1 MKKLVS
7 LFAMFVLAA
16 GLTAAQSDQ
25 PATSTDNNKPSQAD
39 RAATNEPVGQRSDNR
54 DFGWIGLLG
63 LAGLAGLRRR
73 REVHEVRP
81 TTSTYSDQENLRR
94 AV

>member
-1 MKKLVS
+1 MKKLAS
-7 LFAMFVLAA
+7 IFAMFVLAA
-16 GLTAAQSDQ
+16 GLTAAQTDQ

-39 RAATNEPVGQRSDNR
+39 RAATNDVPRSDNR
-54 DFGWIGLLG
+54 DWGWIGLLG

-73 REVHEVRP
+73 REVHEIRP
-81 TTSTYSDQENLRR
+81 RTGTYADQENLRR

>member
-1 MKKLVS
+1 
-7 LFAMFVLAA
+7 MFVLAA
-16 GLTAAQSDQ
+16 GLTAAQTDQ

-39 RAATNEPVGQRSDNR
+39 RAATNDLVSPRSDNR
-54 DFGWIGLLG
+54 DWGWIGLLG

-73 REVHEVRP
+73 REVHENPR
-81 TTSTYSDQENLRR
+81 TSTHSDQENLRR

>member
-16 GLTAAQSDQ
+16 GLSAAQADQ

-39 RAATNEPVGQRSDNR
+39 RAATNNPVSPRSDNR
-54 DFGWIGLLG
+54 DWGWIGLLG

-73 REVHEVRP
+73 EVHEVRP
-81 TTSTYSDQENLRR
+81 RTSTYSDTESVRR
-94 AV
+94 AA

>member
-16 GLTAAQSDQ
+16 GLSAAQTDQ

-39 RAATNEPVGQRSDNR
+39 RAATNDPGSPRSEGR
-54 DFGWIGLLG
+54 DFGWIGFLG
-63 LAGLAGLRRR
+63 LVGLAGLRRR

-81 TTSTYSDQENLRR
+81 RTSAFSDTENVRR
-94 AV
+94 AA